1 MIKTGQNFKKY
12 LEMMQNNKEQFKQEK
27 SMYFKD
33 CYCAKKNC
41 DAGTFLPESVD
52 PYHTGLQRQR
62 NRDLLRY

>member
-1 MIKTGQNFKKY
+1 
-12 LEMMQNNKEQFKQEK
+12 MQNNKEQFKQEK